1 MSIKTDA
8 VAATPD
14 DELEPRAD
22 PEPGPL
28 RGITAA
34 HNSVRAALGIPGL
47 TWSPSVAQFAQQ
59 WADKLKAQ
67 GCIMQ
72 HRPFQGADAQK
83 YGENIF
89 SSWGYEPTAQD
100 VVNDWVSE
108 EADYDYE
115 TNTCSGVCG
124 HYTQVVWRN
133 SKRLGCGMAVCDD
146 KQVWV
151 CNYDPAGNIWG
162 EWPY

>member
-1 MSIKTDA
+1 MSVKTDA

-14 DELEPRAD
+14 DALEPRAD

-34 HNSVRAALGIPGL
+34 HNSARAALGIPGL
-47 TWSPSVAQFAQQ
+47 TWSPTVAQFAQE